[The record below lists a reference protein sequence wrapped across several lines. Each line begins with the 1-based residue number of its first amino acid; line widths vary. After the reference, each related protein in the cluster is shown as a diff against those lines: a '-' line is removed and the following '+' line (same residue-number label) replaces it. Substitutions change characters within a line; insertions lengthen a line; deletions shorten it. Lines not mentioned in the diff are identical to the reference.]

1 MAGLGRKVWSAG
13 DVLAAADVMG
23 YLMDQSVMY
32 FASGSARS
40 AALGTAVSAGMLS
53 YRADGTAVEVYNG
66 TTWTQIT
73 GGGGGGETISSFL
86 LMGA

>member
-1 MAGLGRKVWSAG
+1 
-13 DVLAAADVMG
+13 
-23 YLMDQSVMY
+23 MY

-40 AALGTAVSAGMLS
+40 AALGTAVSAGMLT

-66 TTWTQIT
+66 TEWTQIT
-73 GGGGGGETISSFL
+73 GGGGGGGETISSFL